1 MSRYVM
7 KRESG
12 VDGAIMWATVL
23 TGAFG
28 VLMVYD
34 SSAVS
39 AALRNRFDSAT
50 FFFERQLIWFIVGT
64 AHGFSF
70 PYFPE

>member
-28 VLMVYD
+28 VLMVYRFQRR
-34 SSAVS
+34 
-39 AALRNRFDSAT
+39 LRRFEKP
-50 FFFERQLIWFIVGT
+50 F
-64 AHGFSF
+64 
-70 PYFPE
+70 